1 MNWAETRKKLFL
13 LTAGKTSRAP
23 EERPLDAARPEPL
36 PHGEGSGGEVTL
48 AAGRVPAHS
57 ICIAS
62 GKGGTGKSVVSASLA
77 SLLAT
82 RGRTLLL
89 DADLG
94 VGNAHILQ
102 DTAPSATC
110 VDVVEGRC
118 SVREALHPC
127 GDRLA
132 LLGAGSGVPHMTE
145 LSSRELH
152 LVASG
157 VAEVEPEFRY
167 LVVDSAA
174 GVSGQTMAFA
184 RAADL
189 TLLVTTPDLTAMT
202 DAYAFLK
209 LLVVGRPGTPVF
221 LLVNR
226 ASGDAE
232 AEEVAQRIARVGER
246 FLGAAP
252 RLLGWLPNDPV
263 VSACVNR
270 RGSFV
275 QLEPGAE
282 CSRALRRLAGDL
294 WTELDGLT
302 PRGLGARLAREIPD
316 LGRSG

>member
-1 MNWAETRKKLFL
+1 MNWAETRKKLFQ
-13 LTAGKTSRAP
+13 LTAGRNPRTAD
-23 EERPLDAARPEPL
+23 ERPTTAARAAPPSRR
-36 PHGEGSGGEVTL
+36 EG
-48 AAGRVPAHS
+48 AGRDPVLDPARVPARS

-77 SLLAT
+77 SLLAV
-82 RGRTLLL
+82 RGRTLLV
-89 DADLG
+89 DADFG

-102 DTAPSATC
+102 DTSPATTC

-118 SVREALHPC
+118 SVEEALHAC
-127 GDRLA
+127 NERLT

-145 LSSRELH
+145 LSSYEMRL
-152 LVASG
+152 LATG
-157 VAEVEPEFRY
+157 LADVEQGFRY
-167 LVVDSAA
+167 VVVDSAA

-189 TLLVTTPDLTAMT
+189 TVLVTTPDLTAMT

-209 LLVVGRPGTPVF
+209 LLVVGRPGAPVQ

-226 ASGDAE
+226 AANENE
-232 AEEVAQRIARVGER
+232 AHEVAQRIARVSER

-252 RLLGWLPNDPV
+252 RLVGWLPNDTI
-263 VSACVNR
+263 VSSCVNR
-270 RGSFV
+270 RGPFV

-282 CSRALRRLAGDL
+282 CSRALRRLAGPL
-294 WTELDGLT
+294 WTDLEGLA
-302 PRGLGARLAREIPD
+302 PRGLGARLVGEIPD